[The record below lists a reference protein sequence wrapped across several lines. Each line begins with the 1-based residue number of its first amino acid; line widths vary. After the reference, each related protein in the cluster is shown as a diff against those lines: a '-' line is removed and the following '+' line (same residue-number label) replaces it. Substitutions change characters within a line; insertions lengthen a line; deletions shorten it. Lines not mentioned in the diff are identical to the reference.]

1 MTRKALT
8 NEKHEL
14 IKAHILDPENSPLPD
29 YMQRELDRVISMAK
43 VLDKNP
49 NIKNAVALHRSKYSE
64 LSETTAYRDARLA
77 MKIYNSLH
85 EFDYDFYLLWLLNA
99 ITRNIEKCRN
109 SDSHRDRRVI
119 AMEHA
124 NLIKAIGKRPEE
136 LPDPTR
142 NEKHQFYF
150 VININNE
157 AVQVDLNSLKK
168 LPAETL
174 NELNK
179 ALFGG
184 SEISDVE
191 AEEIMNS

>member
-1 MTRKALT
+1 MRKALT
-8 NEKHEL
+8 DNKYEL
-14 IKAHILDPENSPLPD
+14 IKAHVLDPEHSPLTLEH
-29 YMQRELDRVISMAK
+29 QEILDRVISVSK
-43 VLDKNP
+43 ILDKNP
-49 NIKNAVALHRSKYSE
+49 LQKHAIAIHQVKYPNIGK
-64 LSETTAYRDARLA
+64 TQAYEDMRLA
-77 MKIYNSLH
+77 IKLFNTFH
-85 EFDYDFYLLWLLNA
+85 TFEFDFWQTWLIND
-99 ITRNIEKCRN
+99 ICQNIENARKGN
-109 SDSHRDRRVI
+109 NYQDRRVI

-136 LPDPTR
+136 LTDPRR

-157 AVQVDLNSLKK
+157 AVQIDLNNLKK

-184 SEISDVE
+184 QEITDVE
-191 AEEIMNS
+191 AEEIINS

>member
-1 MTRKALT
+1 MRKALT
-8 NEKHEL
+8 DNKYTL
-14 IKAHILDPENSPLPD
+14 IKAHVLDPEHSPLTPEH
-29 YMQRELDRVISMAK
+29 QEILDRVISVSH

-49 NIKNAVALHRSKYSE
+49 IQKNAIAIHRAKYPHIGK
-64 LSETTAYRDARLA
+64 TQAYEDLRLA
-77 MKIYNSLH
+77 MKLFNTFH
-85 EFDYDFYLLWLLNA
+85 TFDFDFYQTWLINDIIANIDNA
-99 ITRNIEKCRN
+99 RKGN
-109 SDSHRDRRVI
+109 SHQDRRVI

-157 AVQVDLNSLKK
+157 AVQVDLNNLKK